1 MFFEQHRV
9 PVQSCLLSAS
19 ADAASGIAYGNIE
32 LIACNQCGLVFNRAF
47 DPQTQEFSPYYEE
60 TQGFSPAFQRFS
72 ESLVADLDTRWNL
85 LDRTVI
91 EVGCGKGEFLDL
103 LSARSGCRG
112 LGIDPAYDPER
123 RPSLAGDAVRYEQRL
138 FSADDIGRLRGDYL
152 VCRHTLEHIGPVN
165 QFLELI
171 RQACLAG
178 RIREVFIE
186 IPESERIF
194 AEGAFWDIYYEHANY
209 FTETALAHAMHEAGF
224 EVLTMQRLFH
234 DQYLGVYARPVESV
248 HDQSM
253 PVNMPSSDKL
263 HETLALWRKRLAEM
277 AAPAVIWG
285 SGSKGVSF
293 LSHADRD
300 HNVAAA
306 IDINPFRHERYMPGS
321 ATPILSPE
329 SLKDI
334 DPAHIIVM
342 NPVYLEEIAAQVKAL
357 GLSPEITAL

>member
-19 ADAASGIAYGNIE
+19 AAVASGIANGNIE

-47 DPQTQEFSPYYEE
+47 DPQTQEFSPHYEE
-60 TQGFSPAFQRFS
+60 TQGFSPTFQGFC
-72 ESLVADLDTRWNL
+72 ESLVADLDERWHL
-85 LDRTVI
+85 PGQTVVEI
-91 EVGCGKGEFLDL
+91 GCGKGEFLDL
-103 LSARSGCRG
+103 LCARSGCRG

-123 RPSLAGDAVRYEQRL
+123 RPSLAGEAVRYEQRL
-138 FSADDIGRLRGDYL
+138 FAPDDIGRLRGDYL

-165 QFLELI
+165 QFLETI
-171 RQACLAG
+171 RQACLTG
-178 RIREVFIE
+178 GIREVFIE

-209 FTETALAHAMHEAGF
+209 FTEIALAHAMQQAGF

-234 DQYLGVYARPVESV
+234 DQYLGVYARPLESV
-248 HDQSM
+248 HDQLMS
-253 PVNMPSSDKL
+253 VNRPSSDKL

-277 AAPAVIWG
+277 AAPVVIWG

-293 LSHADRD
+293 LSHADTDRS
-300 HNVAAA
+300 VAAA

-321 ATPILSPE
+321 ATPILGPE
-329 SLKDI
+329 SLKEI

-342 NPVYLEEIAAQVKAL
+342 NPVYLEEIATQVKAL